1 MATGFIELHPFPNE
15 IAVTKVGAV
24 VTDGAFF
31 LDFSRPLHY
40 VRWLGVLN
48 RWLGIAV
55 SLFVPVVH
63 QGEEV
68 GSFVVNVERSD
79 PHFADLSALWRVHYP
94 SKRRPPANVANG
106 LKVIADFHKQFP
118 EDTAFYS

>member
-1 MATGFIELHPFPNE
+1 MASGLIKLHPYPNE

-31 LDFSRPLHY
+31 LDFSRPLRH
-40 VRWLGVLN
+40 VRWFGVLN
-48 RWLGIAV
+48 RWLGF
-55 SLFVPVVH
+55 SLGVFVPIVH

-68 GSFVVNVERSD
+68 GSFQIGVERSD
-79 PHFADLSALWRVHYP
+79 PVLPDLLTLWRSHYP
-94 SKRRPPANVANG
+94 SKRSKPINFADG
-106 LKVIADFHKQFP
+106 LKVIADFETQFP